1 MNLYSY
7 LRNLDDYHT
16 SRGVYME
23 FTLLTE
29 RLILRRLIQ
38 DDFADLYDMLHD
50 SDVMYAWE
58 HTFNET
64 QVQEWIDCQFGRY
77 EQTGVGVFVA
87 IEKETS
93 KIVGQFGLVWED
105 IEGEKVLE
113 LVYMLKKDYV
123 GKGFAVEGSK
133 ACLDYAFNEM
143 GVDKI
148 YAPIRPENQSSRKVA
163 EKLGFNVR
171 GEYIKHYNGKDMPHL
186 IYVLD
191 KTSYL

>member
-1 MNLYSY
+1 
-7 LRNLDDYHT
+7 
-16 SRGVYME
+16 ME
-23 FTLLTE
+23 VTLLTE
-29 RLILRRLIQ
+29 HLILRRLIQ
-38 DDFADLYDMLHD
+38 DDFADLCEMFYDP
-50 SDVMYAWE
+50 DVMYAWE

-64 QVQEWIDCQFGRY
+64 QVQEWINTQFGRY
-77 EQTGVGVFVA
+77 EETGIGVFGA
-87 IEKETS
+87 IEKETG
-93 KIVGQFGLVWED
+93 KMIGQFGLVWED
-105 IEGEKVLE
+105 IEGENVLE
-113 LVYMLKKDYV
+113 LVYILKKAHF